1 MSNDSSETQ
10 ITIGVAPNEEEKLYS
25 VLTNITF
32 GMVGILILL
41 HLIGP
46 VKQSE
51 FAYKNAIVS
60 LINGILT
67 ALLIGFWQGIFIA
80 MATIMG
86 PQTVYDTYLIVM
98 MVILIG
104 SFGICL
110 YGSIVASKGKLPR
123 FPWVTPIIQ
132 RFFKWES

>member
-1 MSNDSSETQ
+1 MPNDSSETQ
-10 ITIGVAPNEEEKLYS
+10 VTIGAAPNEEEKLYS

-32 GMVGILILL
+32 GMVGILVLL
-41 HLIGP
+41 RLIEP
-46 VKQSE
+46 VKHSE

-60 LINGILT
+60 LINGIMT
-67 ALLIGFWQGIFIA
+67 ALLIGLWQGIFIA

-123 FPWVTPIIQ
+123 YPWIVPITQ
-132 RFFKWES
+132 RFFKW

>member
-1 MSNDSSETQ
+1 MPNDSLQIETMSASE
-10 ITIGVAPNEEEKLYS
+10 PSEEEKLYS

-32 GMVGILILL
+32 GIVGILILL
-41 HLIGP
+41 RLIEP
-46 VKQSE
+46 VKQSI
-51 FAYKNAIVS
+51 FAHKNSIVS
-60 LINGILT
+60 LINGIIT
-67 ALLIGFWQGIFIA
+67 ALLIGLWQGIFIA

-110 YGSIVASKGKLPR
+110 YGSIIASKGKLPR
-123 FPWVTPIIQ
+123 YPWITPITQ
-132 RFFKWES
+132 RFFKW

>member
-1 MSNDSSETQ
+1 MPNDSSETQ
-10 ITIGVAPNEEEKLYS
+10 ITVVAAPNEEEKLYS

-41 HLIGP
+41 HLIEP

-51 FAYKNAIVS
+51 FAHKNAIVS
-60 LINGILT
+60 LINGIMT
-67 ALLIGFWQGIFIA
+67 ALLIGLWQGIFIA

-98 MVILIG
+98 MVILIA
-104 SFGICL
+104 SFGVCL

-123 FPWVTPIIQ
+123 YPWIVPITQ
-132 RFFKWES
+132 RFFKW

>member
-1 MSNDSSETQ
+1 MPNDSSETQ
-10 ITIGVAPNEEEKLYS
+10 ITVVAAPNEEEKLYS

-41 HLIGP
+41 HLIEP

-51 FAYKNAIVS
+51 FAHKNAIVS
-60 LINGILT
+60 LINGIMT
-67 ALLIGFWQGIFIA
+67 ALLIGLWQGIFIA

-98 MVILIG
+98 MVILIA
-104 SFGICL
+104 SFGVCL
-110 YGSIVASKGKLPR
+110 YSSIVASKGKLPR
-123 FPWVTPIIQ
+123 YPWIVPITQ
-132 RFFKWES
+132 RFFKW

>member
-1 MSNDSSETQ
+1 MPNDSSETQ
-10 ITIGVAPNEEEKLYS
+10 ITVVAAPNEEEKLYS
-25 VLTNITF
+25 VLANITF

-41 HLIGP
+41 HLIEP

-51 FAYKNAIVS
+51 FAHKNAIVS
-60 LINGILT
+60 LINGIMT
-67 ALLIGFWQGIFIA
+67 ALLIGLWQGIFIA

-104 SFGICL
+104 SFGVCL

-123 FPWVTPIIQ
+123 YPWIAPITQ
-132 RFFKWES
+132 RFFKW

>member
-1 MSNDSSETQ
+1 MSNDSLQTENMIAS
-10 ITIGVAPNEEEKLYS
+10 VPSEEEKLYS

-32 GMVGILILL
+32 GIVGILILL
-41 HLIGP
+41 RLIEP
-46 VKQSE
+46 VKESE
-51 FAYKNAIVS
+51 FTYKNSIVS
-60 LINGILT
+60 LINGIIT
-67 ALLIGFWQGIFIA
+67 ALLIGLWQGIFIA

-110 YGSIVASKGKLPR
+110 YGSIVASKGKLPLY
-123 FPWVTPIIQ
+123 PWIIPITQ
-132 RFFKWES
+132 RFFKW